1 MAMFVILKSLNLHGK
16 QNQAELHIPF
26 ANLPQFVNEE
36 IDFIQADGD
45 ELGTILSS
53 FRAPQVGDNFFS
65 IPVVHV
71 FGEGLLQIRRPK
83 AVQRWYGDI
92 AKTIY
97 FNLG

>member
-1 MAMFVILKSLNLHGK
+1 MAMFVILKSLNSHGK
-16 QNQAELHIPF
+16 QNQVELHVPF

-45 ELGTILSS
+45 ELDTILRS
-53 FRAPQVGDNFFS
+53 FRAPQIGDNFFS

-71 FGEGLLQIRRPK
+71 FGEGLEIRRPK
-83 AVQRWYGDI
+83 VVQRWYGDI